1 MTNIL
6 AIIPARSG
14 SKSVKD
20 KNIRPMNGKPML
32 AYSIEHALNS
42 NKINRVIVST
52 DSEKYANIASKYG
65 AEVPFLRPAEI
76 SGDLSLD
83 IEVFQHVLAYLKE
96 EEAYVPDI
104 VVQLRPTYPVRN
116 VQDIDQMI
124 DLILADDEIDSV
136 RCIAAAKEIA
146 YKMWRKNDDD
156 TLTPLLT
163 DIEEAYNMPRQQL
176 PKIFYQNACID
187 VIRTSVITEKNSMS
201 GQKIKGYELDH
212 NFDIDTE
219 DEFLKAEQYLRLMEG
234 NNRFVFDIDG
244 VIAEFRADLDYH
256 FATPNKKMIH
266 IINQLYDAGNNI
278 ILFTARGYVT
288 KQDWREVTEKQMSD
302 WGLKYHELLFG
313 KPNSDFY
320 VDDKMI
326 HMNDLYSFFY

>member
-20 KNIRPMNGKPML
+20 KNIRPINGKPML

-52 DSEKYANIASKYG
+52 DSEEYANLASKYG

-83 IEVFQHVLAYLKE
+83 IEVFQHALAYLKK

-104 VVQLRPTYPVRN
+104 VVQLRPTYPIRN
-116 VQDIDQMI
+116 IQDIDQMI

-187 VIRTSVITEKNSMS
+187 VIRTSVITEKKSMS
-201 GQKIKGYELDH
+201 GQKIKGYEIEH

-244 VIAEFRADLDYH
+244 VIAEFREDLDYR
-256 FATPNKKMIH
+256 FATPNKKMIN
-266 IINQLYDAGNNI
+266 IINQLYDAGNKI

-288 KQDWREVTEKQMSD
+288 KQDWREVTAKQMVD

-313 KPNSDFY
+313 KPNADYY

-326 HMNDLYSFFY
+326 HMKDLYSFFY